1 MPTGLIERARERS
14 GLTQAALAEAA
25 GTSRTTL
32 NAYERGRKFP
42 TAATLERILVA
53 AGFELA
59 AVPHVD
65 FRPVPGSRG
74 AEYWVANHLWRLPPP
89 EALRRVVLPRHLDW
103 SSTMPHEFD
112 LRDRHQRARCY
123 EIVLREGRPDDIRGI
138 VDGCLLV
145 DIWGD
150 LFLPAPLRTAWSDTI
165 EADLA

>member
-1 MPTGLIERARERS
+1 MSTELIELARQRS

-42 TAATLERILVA
+42 TAATLERILAA
-53 AGFELA
+53 AGFELV
-59 AVPHVD
+59 AVPRPE

-74 AEYWVANHLWRLPPP
+74 AEYWVPNHLWRLPPR
-89 EALRRVVLPRHLDW
+89 EAFRRVTLPRHLDW
-103 SSTMPHEFD
+103 SSPAPRELD

-123 EIVLREGRPDDIRGI
+123 EIVLREGGPHDIVSM

-145 DIWGD
+145 ESWDD
-150 LFLPAPLRTAWSDTI
+150 LFLPGPLRTAWADTI
-165 EADLA
+165 EVELS